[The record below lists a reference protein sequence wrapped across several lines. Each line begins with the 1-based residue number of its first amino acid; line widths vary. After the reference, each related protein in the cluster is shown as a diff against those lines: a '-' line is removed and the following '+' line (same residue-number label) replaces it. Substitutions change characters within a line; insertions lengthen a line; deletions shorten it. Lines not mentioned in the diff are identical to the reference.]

1 MSLRACIFDLDGVLV
16 DTARYHYLA
25 WKRLAEQLNIKF
37 TEEDNEHLKGVS
49 RMDSLEII
57 LNSANLKIDQK
68 TKDEFA
74 DLKNRWYFEYIIRM
88 TPDEILPGSLQL
100 INELKKEGIK
110 IALGSASRNTP
121 IILERIKLENTFD
134 AIADGNIVSR
144 AKPDPEVFLT
154 AAGMLNVNP
163 EECIVIEDAIAGIR
177 AAKSAGMRCI
187 GIGSATILTEAHY
200 VVSGLNKLDLKL
212 LLKIYNSRL
221 P

>member
-121 IILERIKLENTFD
+121 IILERLKLENTFD
-134 AIADGNIVSR
+134 AIADGNIVSK

-177 AAKSAGMRCI
+177 AAKTAGMRCI

-212 LLKIYNSRL
+212 LLKIFNSK
-221 P
+221 

>member
-88 TPDEILPGSLQL
+88 TPDEILPGSLDL
-100 INELKKEGIK
+100 IQELKQAGIK

-121 IILERIKLENTFD
+121 IILERLKLENTFD
-134 AIADGNIVSR
+134 AIADGNIVSK

-212 LLKIYNSRL
+212 LLKIFNSK
-221 P
+221 

>member
-88 TPDEILPGSLQL
+88 TPDEILPGSLDL
-100 INELKKEGIK
+100 IQELKQAGIK
-110 IALGSASRNTP
+110 IALGSASKNTP
-121 IILERIKLENTFD
+121 IILERLKLENTFD
-134 AIADGNIVSR
+134 AIADGNIVSK

-154 AAGMLNVNP
+154 AARMLNVNP

-177 AAKSAGMRCI
+177 AAKTAGMRCI
-187 GIGSATILTEAHY
+187 GIGSARILTEAPY

-212 LLKIYNSRL
+212 LLKIFNSK
-221 P
+221 

>member
-88 TPDEILPGSLQL
+88 TPDEILPGSLDL
-100 INELKKEGIK
+100 IQELKQSGIK

-121 IILERIKLENTFD
+121 IILERLKLENTFD
-134 AIADGNIVSR
+134 AIADGNIVSK

-177 AAKSAGMRCI
+177 AAKTAGMRCI

-212 LLKIYNSRL
+212 LLKIFNSK
-221 P
+221 

>member
-25 WKRLAEQLNIKF
+25 WKRLAAQLNIRF

-57 LNSANLKIDQK
+57 LNSANLKIDRK
-68 TKDEFA
+68 TKEEYA
-74 DLKNRWYFEYIIRM
+74 DQKNNWYFEYINRM
-88 TPDEILPGSLQL
+88 TSDEILPGSLDL
-100 INELKKEGIK
+100 IQELKHAGIK
-110 IALGSASRNTP
+110 TALGSASRNTP
-121 IILERIKLENTFD
+121 IILERLKLENTFD
-134 AIADGNIVSR
+134 AIADGNIVSK

-177 AAKSAGMRCI
+177 AAKTAGMRCI

-212 LLKIYNSRL
+212 ILKIFNSK
-221 P
+221 

>member
-25 WKRLAEQLNIKF
+25 WKRLAAQLNIRF

-57 LNSANLKIDQK
+57 LNSANLKIDRK
-68 TKDEFA
+68 TKEEYA
-74 DLKNRWYFEYIIRM
+74 DQKNNWYFEYINRM
-88 TPDEILPGSLQL
+88 TSDEILPGSLDL
-100 INELKKEGIK
+100 IQELKHAGIK
-110 IALGSASRNTP
+110 TALGSASRNTP
-121 IILERIKLENTFD
+121 IIIERLKLENTFD
-134 AIADGNIVSR
+134 AIADGNIVSK

-177 AAKSAGMRCI
+177 AAKTAGMRCI

-212 LLKIYNSRL
+212 ILKIFNSK
-221 P
+221 